1 MKELH
6 MNIVNWSSIQV
17 PRIHNKE
24 KTVSPTDSVGKTG
37 YPDAKEWTWTLT
49 FTINKNRPN

>member
-1 MKELH
+1 